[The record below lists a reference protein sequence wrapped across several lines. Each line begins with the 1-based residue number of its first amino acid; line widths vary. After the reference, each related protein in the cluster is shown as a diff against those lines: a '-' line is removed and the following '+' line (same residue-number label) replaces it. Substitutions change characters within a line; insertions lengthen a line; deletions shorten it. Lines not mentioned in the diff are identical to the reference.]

1 MAPVYGLLLLALLV
15 LVLYATWRPSSGE
28 KLRRVQKTR
37 TTMKSA
43 QRVTQMTTRTEMHP
57 LDYPTTDVAASTGTA
72 LRRPGAKHNRELKY
86 GR

>member
-57 LDYPTTDVAASTGTA
+57 LDYPTTDVATSTGTA
-72 LRRPGAKHNRELKY
+72 LRRPGAKHNHELKY